1 MDDIVKLTKKKK
13 KWTRRS
19 SIKRC
24 RLVAVMWYLFM
35 WFFLIRVI
43 IILVRVA
50 CCKSTR
56 RAACAIKQILWW
68 SNISWAGRSFRSD
81 IKSGY
86 FIGCNL
92 GGEIKANYRNEEEW
106 TCGWRGWRR
115 RRRSRWSGC
124 SGLGL
129 KLTYL
134 RLQLWLVL
142 VWRSSWVH
150 SVVKRLP
157 ISLNYIIM
165 QRTSLLTTNR
175 ICFHLGYI
183 FFLNR
188 LKS

>member
-1 MDDIVKLTKKKK
+1 MSLKMTVNAASSFGLGFIFGVALTVSAPAYAAMWLFLS
-13 KWTRRS
+13 WTTLA
-19 SIKRC
+19 
-24 RLVAVMWYLFM
+24 LVPVTYYEHE
-35 WFFLIRVI
+35 RG
-43 IILVRVA
+43 
-50 CCKSTR
+50 
-56 RAACAIKQILWW
+56 AARAIKQILWW
-68 SNISWAGRSFRSD
+68 SNNSWAGRSFRVD

-92 GGEIKANYRNEEEW
+92 EEKSKPIRGMRRNELVDV
-106 TCGWRGWRR
+106 RGWRR
-115 RRRSRWSGC
+115 WWRCW
-124 SGLGL
+124 GLGL
-129 KLTYL
+129 QLTYL

-183 FFLNR
+183 YFLNR